1 VTPEKAM
8 TDAVVGQNLW
18 HSRFASS
25 PAGRATALA
34 LLSVLRR
41 DGYLLVS
48 EAKLATALRSTY
60 NGGDEGFRL
69 VLMSEDGGVIPSR
82 LPDEFIAAIFA
93 ALVAAQEKGT

>member
-8 TDAVVGQNLW
+8 TDAVVGQDLW

-48 EAKLATALRSTY
+48 EAELATALHGLGPDSATPDCEHAGSFVPECEYRS
-60 NGGDEGFRL
+60 R
-69 VLMSEDGGVIPSR
+69 
-82 LPDEFIAAIFA
+82 AIFA
-93 ALVAAQEKGT
+93 ALVAAQEKGETGS